1 MVARSLM
8 LQLHRASLIV
18 LPAKR
23 KSVPNNAA
31 RHRAPLLEPPLEV
44 APLECD
50 LAELGPLE
58 IRQVRRTPEE
68 ALFGRLLQTYHY
80 LGYRRPVGEHVKHLV
95 YGRGQPI
102 ACLAWSSAPRHL
114 GPRDRFIG
122 WSALQRRANIHLLAY
137 NTRFLILPRVKVRHL
152 ASHLL
157 GRVARRIS
165 DDWQQLYQHPI
176 YLLETFIEP
185 TRFRGTCYRA
195 ANWLPLGLTT
205 GRGKDD
211 LTHQPNRSLKELWVQ
226 PLGRDFRQRLCRE
239 GHE

>member
-1 MVARSLM
+1 
-8 LQLHRASLIV
+8 
-18 LPAKR
+18 
-23 KSVPNNAA
+23 
-31 RHRAPLLEPPLEV
+31 
-44 APLECD
+44 
-50 LAELGPLE
+50 
-58 IRQVRRTPEE
+58 
-68 ALFGRLLQTYHY
+68 
-80 LGYRRPVGEHVKHLV
+80 
-95 YGRGQPI
+95 
-102 ACLAWSSAPRHL
+102 
-114 GPRDRFIG
+114 
-122 WSALQRRANIHLLAY
+122 LLAY
-137 NTRFLILPRVKVRHL
+137 NTRFLILPWVRVRHL

-165 DDWQQLYQHPI
+165 DDWQRLYQHPI

-185 TRFRGTCYRA
+185 ARFRGTCYRA

>member
-1 MVARSLM
+1 M
-8 LQLHRASLIV
+8 
-18 LPAKR
+18 
-23 KSVPNNAA
+23 
-31 RHRAPLLEPPLEV
+31 
-44 APLECD
+44 
-50 LAELGPLE
+50 
-58 IRQVRRTPEE
+58 
-68 ALFGRLLQTYHY
+68 
-80 LGYRRPVGEHVKHLV
+80 
-95 YGRGQPI
+95 
-102 ACLAWSSAPRHL
+102 

-122 WSALQRRANIHLLAY
+122 WSAPQRLAQIHLLAY
-137 NTRFLILPRVKVRHL
+137 NTRFLILPWVRVRHL

-165 DDWQQLYQHPI
+165 EDWQQLYQHPI

-211 LTHQPNRSLKELWVQ
+211 LTHKANRSLKELWVQ
-226 PLGRDFRQRLCRE
+226 PLGRHFRQRLCRE